1 MSKPLVECV
10 PNFSEGR
17 NLELVEAIV
26 GAMRAVPGVRVLD
39 VESDADHN
47 RSVVTLV
54 GSPPAV
60 QEAAFQGIAKAAELI
75 DMDTHRGAHPRMGA
89 TDVVP
94 FVPISGVTM
103 EECVA
108 LAHELGQRVAET
120 LGIPVYHYEAA
131 ALRPERVNLED
142 VRRGE
147 YELLKKEIGV
157 KPERAPDRGPS
168 ALGKAG
174 ATIIGARPYLVAFNA
189 YLNTADVA
197 IANRIARALR
207 QSNGG
212 FRFVKGMGVLVA
224 GQAQVSMN
232 LTDFTQTPM
241 FRVLEAVKREAARY
255 GVAVTHTE
263 LVGLVPEQ
271 ALVDAAQ
278 WYMQLDLFTP
288 EQIIERKL
296 AAMDEGAPL
305 GFLDAV
311 AANTPTPGGGS
322 AAALAGALGAALA
335 AMVGRLTVGKRKYAA
350 VEQEMAT
357 LIIKA
362 EKLRATLTAR
372 MDEDAT
378 AFDAVM
384 AAFKLPKGTEEEQGA
399 RNAAIQKATI
409 GAAEVPLGTARDA
422 LSVME
427 LALTVARKGNVNA
440 VSDAASAAWM
450 AMASIQ
456 SALLNVRINAASLED
471 QTLKGAWQTEIGRIL
486 ARAES
491 LLAQVQEAAVTR
503 GGL

>member
-1 MSKPLVECV
+1 MKPLVECV

-17 NLELVEAIV
+17 RPEVIAAIV
-26 GAMRAVPGVRVLD
+26 AAMRAVPEVRVLD

-54 GSPPAV
+54 GPPAAV

-75 DMDTHRGAHPRMGA
+75 DMDAHQGAHPRLGA

-103 EECVA
+103 QECVA
-108 LAHELGQRVAET
+108 LAHELGQRVADT

-131 ALRPERVNLED
+131 ALHPERVNLED

-157 KPERAPDRGPS
+157 KPERAPDRGPKV
-168 ALGKAG
+168 LGKAG
-174 ATIIGARPYLVAFNA
+174 ATIIGARPYLIAFNA
-189 YLNTADVA
+189 YLNTTDVA
-197 IANRIARALR
+197 LANRIARALR
-207 QSNGG
+207 HSNGG
-212 FRFVKGMGVLVA
+212 FRFVKAMGVLVA

-241 FRVLEAVKREAARY
+241 FRVLEALKREAARY
-255 GVAVTHTE
+255 GVTVTHTE

-278 WYMQLDLFTP
+278 WYMQLDLFSP
-288 EQIIERKL
+288 DQIIERKL
-296 AAMDEGAPL
+296 ATLDEGAPL
-305 GFLDAV
+305 GFLEAV
-311 AANTPTPGGGS
+311 AANSPTPGGGS
-322 AAALAGALGAALA
+322 VAALAGALGAALA
-335 AMVGRLTVGKRKYAA
+335 AMVARLTVGKRKYAA
-350 VEQEMAT
+350 VEGEMTA
-357 LIIKA
+357 LILKA
-362 EKLRATLTAR
+362 EQLRAALTAR
-372 MDEDAT
+372 MDEDAV
-378 AFDAVM
+378 AFNAVM
-384 AAFKLPKGTEEEQGA
+384 AAFKLPKATEEEQAA

-409 GAAEVPLGTARDA
+409 GAAEVPLATARDA
-422 LSVME
+422 LQVME
-427 LALTVARKGNVNA
+427 LALVVAQKGNLNA

-456 SALLNVRINAASLED
+456 SAALNVRINAISIED
-471 QTLKGAWQTEIGRIL
+471 QALKSTWERELGQLLT
-486 ARAES
+486 RANA